1 MKETIVVLVVVDLVV
16 ALLLYFLGAE
26 HWLVNSQVAFISSSL
41 IMLGSMQSYKSMVK
55 GRLVGVTSVSAHDE
69 RDTLDKLE
77 DPYDLF
83 DDEEK
88 KEEDEEKTLVEVVKE
103 ERANLK
109 KNRRSIVQTTKDA
122 KASFSFYRLGAY
134 GVLVFGFFYLNS
146 NHFLKL
152 IPYLAFLS
160 LPTIIIVIMLMKQSY
175 KN

>member
-1 MKETIVVLVVVDLVV
+1 MKETIVVLVVVDLAI
-16 ALLLYFLGAE
+16 ALLLYVFGDE
-26 HWLVNSQVAFISSSL
+26 YWLVNAQVAFISSSL
-41 IMLGSMQSYKSMVK
+41 IMLGSMQSYKGMVK

-88 KEEDEEKTLVEVVKE
+88 KEDEEKTLVEVVKE

-134 GVLVFGFFYLNS
+134 GVLVLGFFYLNS

-152 IPYLAFLS
+152 IPYLTFLS
-160 LPTIIIVIMLMKQSY
+160 LPTIIIVVMLMKQSD